1 MLLPGLGHPL
11 VDAYLEVVAARLRPN
26 SVLAVAYDLKVFFTV
41 IDLDPLE
48 VRRRDVIEFIR
59 AQRTGG
65 TDGNVIAIDD
75 TAGMALSTVRRR
87 LSSLSGFYAHLVAL
101 DEMDHNPRPA
111 RDAGP
116 VAGDPRPTR
125 GAPRP
130 SGSPSTPDPRHR
142 RGPASPRR
150 VTDVA

>member
-1 MLLPGLGHPL
+1 MLSSFPMLTWPEPGSSAAPRLGHPL
-11 VDAYLEVVAARLRPN
+11 VDAYLEVVADRLRPN

-41 IDLDPLE
+41 IDLDPLD

-101 DEMDHNPRPA
+101 DEMDHNPL
-111 RDAGP
+111 
-116 VAGDPRPTR
+116 PR
-125 GAPRP
+125 
-130 SGSPSTPDPRHR
+130 SEE
-142 RGPASPRR
+142 RR
-150 VTDVA
+150 VGKECLLRC